1 MKNLI
6 LCEGSTDGILL
17 QYFMREVHHW
27 EDAAGQRRL
36 FENHWEDYIGTQSEF
51 QKLAHLNA
59 E

>member
-17 QYFMREVHHW
+17 QYFMREVYHW

-36 FENHWEDYIGTQSEF
+36 FENHWEDYIGIQSEF
-51 QKLAHLNA
+51 QKLAYLNA